1 VAYSEICYCGSG
13 LVWNFAMAAS
23 KAGIDSMALDDLET
37 RDFELLI
44 LLKNL

>member
-1 VAYSEICYCGSG
+1 MAYSEIWYCGPG

-23 KAGIDSMALDDLET
+23 KACIILRALDDLET

-44 LLKNL
+44 WLKNL